1 MLVSEKSALGT
12 NSVPS
17 KGTIKILAT
26 KIVMASSTVA
36 ILCTSDQRRI
46 FW

>member
-17 KGTIKILAT
+17 SGTMKMLVT
-26 KIVMASSTVA
+26 KISTASASVA
-36 ILCTSDQRRI
+36 SLWASDQRKMP
-46 FW
+46 W